1 MPTPPA
7 VAPAE
12 RLGSHGAP
20 LAAERALDA
29 PMGEGDRRFIGRQGE
44 LQTLQR
50 ALQRAESGQ
59 PGLCLLAGEPG
70 IGKTRTAQH
79 MVDFAA
85 QRGVLAIWGR
95 CPEEPGAPP
104 YWPWLQLIRR
114 YAALHEAADLA
125 AVFGASAA
133 PIVSLD
139 PQFAA
144 HLPKGTPPPTEAD
157 AAQARFRLFD
167 AIAGFWQR
175 AAARQPLLLVFDDL
189 HRADVPSL
197 RLLEFVMA
205 EAGRS
210 RMLVIG
216 TYRDA
221 EVTRQHPL
229 SDVLVQLHRHADVQ
243 RLLLGGFSATET
255 AEYVAAAGLA
265 APELGSLM
273 HEQTEGHPLFLAEM
287 LRDML
292 PSRGAEPPA
301 RPAAGGAPR
310 RVPKGVRE
318 VIGARLGRLTAPCLA
333 LLQHG
338 AVVGRRITAA
348 QLGVW
353 RGGLAAEQCL
363 AWLQE
368 AHEASLIEETAEA
381 GGWQFTHVLVRDTL
395 YDELPAARRAE
406 LHREVAEALE
416 EQHADD
422 LTPALSALAHHW
434 HAAGDAGD
442 PAKAVD
448 YASRAAQRA
457 TAMLAHEEAV
467 RHYRLACDVLP
478 ATADH
483 DARRCQLLLGL
494 GVAQNSAG
502 DSAGALATFARATTH
517 ARRLGDAGL
526 FASAAIGF
534 GNAVW
539 RQGIEGTQAVT
550 LLQEALA
557 LAAPADSRERV
568 GLLSAHC
575 RALLFASRPQ
585 EAEQV
590 SFEAVAMARRLGDP
604 QTLYEALSA
613 IVSGRWYPEGL
624 ALRIEAARE
633 GLELARRAPHLP
645 WPHSTFLGWH
655 TGDLMESGDSVAALA
670 TARIHLEHSHA
681 TGEPFNEA
689 TALAA
694 QAMIATH
701 QGRFADGEQ
710 LALQALRCG
719 ERFDRANAAGIFGV
733 QMFSLRRHQGR
744 LRELAPVLRQFLDQG
759 SLDTTW
765 RPGLAILHCELGAR
779 DEARQVFDTL
789 ASDGFA
795 SIPNDAVR
803 IASLAYLAEVC
814 AWLGDTRHAPR
825 LQAALQPY
833 AERCIVFGAHT
844 ASLGSGARL
853 LGLLAASLRQWDA
866 AQHHFEFALDFD
878 ERSGGPPWLARSRCD
893 YAEVL
898 VQRSDSGDRDRARGL
913 ATAAL
918 DAARALGLASIEER
932 ALALQRQLAEGAG
945 LPART
950 AGLSAREVQVLRLVA
965 AGKTNSEIAAALCR
979 SPATVAI
986 HVRNIL
992 GKTQSSNRAEAAAFA
1007 ARHGLLVAE

>member
-1 MPTPPA
+1 
-7 VAPAE
+7 
-12 RLGSHGAP
+12 
-20 LAAERALDA
+20 
-29 PMGEGDRRFIGRQGE
+29 
-44 LQTLQR
+44 
-50 ALQRAESGQ
+50 
-59 PGLCLLAGEPG
+59 
-70 IGKTRTAQH
+70 

-85 QRGVLAIWGR
+85 QHEVLAIWGR

-104 YWPWLQLIRR
+104 YWPWVQLIRR
-114 YAALHEAADLA
+114 YIALHDEADLA
-125 AVFGASAA
+125 MVFGSAA
-133 PIVSLD
+133 APMASLD
-139 PQFAA
+139 PQFAR
-144 HLPKGTPPPTEAD
+144 HLPDGVPSLMEAD

-175 AAARQPLLLVFDDL
+175 AAARQPLLLVLDDL

-210 RMLVIG
+210 RVLVMG

-229 SDVLVQLHRHADVQ
+229 TEVLIQLHRHAHVQ

-255 AEYVAAAGLA
+255 AEYIAAAGLA

-287 LRDML
+287 VRDML

-301 RPAAGGAPR
+301 SAGARRVLR

-318 VIGARLGRLTAPCLA
+318 VIGARLSRLTVPCLEV
-333 LLQHG
+333 LQHA
-338 AVVGRRITAA
+338 AVVGRQVSAA
-348 QLGVW
+348 QLGLW
-353 RGGLAAEQCL
+353 RGGPAAEQCL
-363 AWLQE
+363 PWL
-368 AHEASLIEETAEA
+368 HEARAASLLEETADA

-395 YDELPAARRAE
+395 YDELPAARRAG

-416 EQHADD
+416 RQHADD

-434 HAAGDAGD
+434 HAAGAAGD
-442 PAKAVD
+442 PAKAIE
-448 YASRAAQRA
+448 YATLAAQRA

-467 RHYRLACDVLP
+467 RHYRLASDALP
-478 ATADH
+478 TTASH
-483 DARRCQLLLGL
+483 DGRRCRLLLGL
-494 GVAQNSAG
+494 GEAQNSAG
-502 DSAGALATFARATTH
+502 DSAGALATFARAATH

-526 FASAAIGF
+526 LASAAIGF
-534 GNAVW
+534 GNAMW
-539 RQGIEGTQAVT
+539 RQGSEGTQAVA

-568 GLLSAHC
+568 SLLSAHC

-585 EAEQV
+585 EAEQA
-590 SFEAVAMARRLGDP
+590 SREAIAIARRLGDP

-633 GLELARRAPHLP
+633 GIELTRHAPHLP

-670 TARIHLEHSHA
+670 AARTHLEHSHA

-701 QGRFADGEQ
+701 QGRFGDGEQ

-733 QMFSLRRHQGR
+733 QMFTLRRHQGR
-744 LRELAPVLRQFLDQG
+744 LRELAPVLKQFLDQG
-759 SLDTTW
+759 SLASTW

-779 DEARQVFDTL
+779 DEARQVFDAL
-789 ASDGFA
+789 ASDGFTGIA
-795 SIPNDAVR
+795 NDAVR

-814 AWLGDTRHAPR
+814 AWLGDTRCAPR
-825 LQAALQPY
+825 LQEVLQPY

-844 ASLGSGARL
+844 ASLGSAARL
-853 LGLLAASLRQWDA
+853 LGLLAATMQQWDA
-866 AQHHFEFALDFD
+866 AQHHFEFALGFD

-893 YAEVL
+893 YAAML
-898 VQRSDSGDRDRARGL
+898 QQRAGPGDRGRARTL
-913 ATAAL
+913 AAAAL
-918 DAARALGLASIEER
+918 DSARALGLGAIEER
-932 ALALQRQLAEGAG
+932 ALALQQLAEGAG
-945 LPART
+945 PQART
-950 AGLSAREVQVLRLVA
+950 AGLSTREVQVLRLVA
-965 AGKTNSEIAAALCR
+965 AGKTNQEIAAALCR

-986 HVRNIL
+986 HVRSIL
-992 GKTQSSNRAEAAAFA
+992 GKTQAANRAEAAAFA
-1007 ARHGLLVAE
+1007 VRHGLLPAE